1 MRINS
6 RLEQRRGRKTAR
18 CVALATSTLCVMEIT
33 SVAWA
38 QDAPAEPEKSEGQK
52 VERVVVTATKR
63 REDLKDVPQAITV
76 LNQNQLDNINSDS
89 LETFGQYV
97 PGLEV
102 QAFSP
107 GQTRITIR
115 GISPD
120 EQTGLSTVSYYLD
133 EIPMSAFDQR
143 SQPQIRL
150 YDIDRVEVLRGP
162 QGTLYGEGAMGGT
175 VRIIT
180 NKPDTTEF
188 YGSAKG
194 AVYAI
199 EDGDIGY
206 KLNAMA
212 NLPIIEDQ
220 LALRVV
226 VENREDAGWI
236 DNYLLTIPDP
246 AVGGAAR
253 YDVDHIDEDANHST
267 TTNVRAT
274 LRFTPSEV
282 FTIDA
287 TYIYDDL
294 DVHTSNIADVDL
306 YTHRDL
312 GLRPST
318 SRSDLWNLTASYD
331 LDIFT
336 LTSTSSYTTRE
347 TSRSTPQ
354 EPILL
359 PFAPFFP
366 NISSFTVA
374 QEGVTDTFTQE
385 VRAVSDSDQRF
396 RWTIGGYYRK
406 GEDTSAAQATGY
418 VPATDE
424 TVPLYG
430 FGGTTNF
437 KSYAVFGEAEFDVTE
452 ALTLIGGA
460 RWFEEED
467 KTSGLERTA
476 EKVTPKATVRYEFS
490 DQLMAYAT
498 YAEGYRSGGFNF
510 NAGPPTYAP
519 DTTQNY
525 ELGAKYVSEDGRLS
539 ISGAIYQIDWGNM
552 QFVQLD
558 AGGFLTFIGNANEAS
573 AKGIEAEI
581 AYRAE
586 NGFWLQVGGNVT
598 EAQLESDVF
607 GNFTGIIP
615 KGRALPA
622 VPDYK
627 LSAIIGYG
635 IPVLENASL
644 DLSAGVS
651 FIGGQTTKLEDSGT
665 YTDPLFGGV
674 YVIGSTIDP
683 YASGTVRAELNMER
697 WSAALYVTNIWNEE
711 TPVGNDNFLP
721 ALGQPLYW
729 MQPRTIGLEVSS
741 HF

>member
-1 MRINS
+1 
-6 RLEQRRGRKTAR
+6 
-18 CVALATSTLCVMEIT
+18 MEIT

-38 QDAPAEPEKSEGQK
+38 QDAPAEPEKSDGQK

-63 REDLKDVPQAITV
+63 KEDLKDVPQSITV
-76 LNQNQLDNINSDS
+76 LNQNQLDSINSDS

-133 EIPMSAFDQR
+133 EIPMSAADQR

-150 YDIDRVEVLRGP
+150 YDIDRIEVLRGP

-180 NKPDTTEF
+180 NKPEATEF

-194 AVYAI
+194 TVYAI

-212 NLPIIEDQ
+212 NLPLIEDT
-220 LALRVV
+220 LAVRVV
-226 VENREDAGWI
+226 VENRKDAGWI

-246 AVGGAAR
+246 AVGGPAR
-253 YDVDHIDEDANHST
+253 YTLDHVDEDANHSES
-267 TTNVRAT
+267 TNVRT
-274 LRFTPSEV
+274 TVRFTPSSV

-294 DVHTSNIADVDL
+294 DVNTSNIADVDG

-312 GLRPST
+312 ALRPST
-318 SRSDLWNLTASYD
+318 NRADLWNLTASYD
-331 LDIFT
+331 LDAFT
-336 LTSTSSYTTRE
+336 LTSASSYTTRE
-347 TSRSTPQ
+347 TTRFSPQ
-354 EPILL
+354 EPLL
-359 PFAPFFP
+359 FPPAYPF
-366 NISSFTVA
+366 ISTFEVSQAGETNV
-374 QEGVTDTFTQE
+374 FTQE

-396 RWTIGGYYRK
+396 RWTLGGYYRK
-406 GEDTSAAQATGY
+406 GDDTSAASAVGY
-418 VPATDE
+418 VPSFDIT
-424 TVPLYG
+424 TPLYG
-430 FGGTTNF
+430 FGGTTDF
-437 KSYAVFGEAEFDVTE
+437 QAHAIFGEAEYDIVDD
-452 ALTLIGGA
+452 LTLIGGA
-460 RWFEEED
+460 RWFREKEE
-467 KTSGLERTA
+467 TGGAERTA
-476 EKVTPKATVRYEFS
+476 EKVTPKVTVRYNVS
-490 DQLMAYAT
+490 DELMTYAT

-510 NAGPPTYAP
+510 NAGPPTYEP

-525 ELGAKYVSEDGRLS
+525 ELGAKYVSADGRLS
-539 ISGAIYQIDWGNM
+539 ISGAIYQIEWANM

-573 AKGIEAEI
+573 AKGIEAEV

-586 NGFWLQVGGNVT
+586 NGLWLQVGGNVT

-627 LSAIIGYG
+627 LSAVFGYG
-635 IPVLENASL
+635 FTVLENASL

-651 FIGGQTTKLEDSGT
+651 FVGGQTTKLEDSGT

-674 YVIGSTIDP
+674 YVIGSAIDP

-697 WSAALYVTNIWNEE
+697 WSAALFIDNVWNEE
-711 TPVGNDNFLP
+711 TPLGNDNFLP
-721 ALGQPLYW
+721 AFGQPLYW
-729 MQPRTIGLEVSS
+729 MRPRTIGLEVSS